1 MPSFVKEMVLMFLQY
16 RLLIK
21 KRLKEEKI
29 TVNTD

>member
-1 MPSFVKEMVLMFLQY
+1 MPSFVKEMVLMFLQH